1 MKGMATPVF
10 LPGESHGQRSLV
22 GYSPWG
28 HKESDLTERL
38 TLSGDGGDS
47 FTNTR
52 KSIGTQPCSGPY
64 AEGRKSPAHQL
75 LCRILKQT
83 HSSLS
88 PKSLA

>member
-1 MKGMATPVF
+1 MDGEAWWATV
-10 LPGESHGQRSLV
+10 HG
-22 GYSPWG
+22 G

-38 TLSGDGGDS
+38 TLTGDGGDS